1 MRRPDTVRPSRRGR
15 PRRGPH
21 ISISATDEEWAGV
34 RRDAARRGIS
44 IARYFAELAERDGD
58 EEAPSMALAASEQRE
73 LLAAVREVR
82 SLLLE
87 GADAAP
93 LVRDM
98 QERVAVGFRAWARTL
113 ARSGRGD
120 VLMEALVA
128 VLGEDRARE
137 AAAALTEPERRAA
150 APRPAP
156 DPGER
161 LL

>member
-1 MRRPDTVRPSRRGR
+1 MVRPSRRGR

-21 ISISATDEEWAGV
+21 ISISATDAEWEGV

-44 IARYFAELAERDGD
+44 IARYLVELAERDG
-58 EEAPSMALAASEQRE
+58 EEEPSMALAAAEQRE
-73 LLAAVREVR
+73 LLEAVREIR

-98 QERVAVGFRAWARTL
+98 QERVAVGFRAWARSM

-120 VLMEALVA
+120 VLSEALVA
-128 VLGEDRARE
+128 VLGADRARA
-137 AAAALTEPERRAA
+137 AAAALAEPERKAA
-150 APRPAP
+150 GTE
-156 DPGER
+156 PGPERQER